1 MRLDKDTLF
10 MRYPS
15 TWWHGLWMEG
25 LPSGNGEIGIN
36 VHGGVKEE
44 ITMIQH
50 HDLWHNG
57 KVGTLPDVTE
67 AFARLRQKMIEEDF
81 HNASWEVVNELR
93 KQNYNSK
100 LESQLPVAAVKV
112 HITPKEG
119 FANYI
124 RGIHMETGEVGCEW
138 LDASSQRSSYSF
150 VSRPR
155 GIVCKRITSSE
166 KDLQLIFN
174 MDMYENDG
182 SNRAEKLAS
191 HVINTKKTVVEAPY
205 IYYTAQDDKGQLYG
219 AVAKLLVP
227 DGQMEDSPLGIKV
240 KNSSEVFAIVKCFIK
255 EAPENEA
262 AVLNKLKDKMD
273 AIDLSYAELLAEHEK
288 EHQKWYKS
296 AELSLEYGN
305 EYHCNED
312 LLAMAYSGEQPL
324 ELIEKMWRYG
334 RYLFICGTSNV
345 SNPFPMYG
353 LWSGDYGMQWSHNMA
368 NENIQMIYWHSFVGN
383 LLPFQEGFYKY
394 YCDKIP
400 EFRTNAKQLFGM
412 RGIYIPAGTTPGVS
426 ALNQVVPVIVNWVSA
441 AGWLAQHYCDYY
453 WYTRDTDYLK
463 EMILPFLKEVA
474 DFYEDF
480 IEFYPDGRIH
490 FYPSV
495 SPENTPGNFM
505 PPEHIQIPHPMP
517 TTVNSTIDLA
527 IVKEFFTNVYK
538 LAREQGIFR
547 ERYELWERIIAS
559 IPAYAVNEQ
568 GGIKEWQDE
577 RFKERH
583 AHRHLSHI
591 YPVFPGKEVNK
602 LHHKELL
609 PAFRKAVDLREIDAQ
624 TSWSLAH
631 MSAIYSRFE
640 DGEAAMKCLD
650 NIAKSALTNN
660 FFTFHN
666 DWRKMNISLNT
677 DCPIQLDAVMGYVN
691 AVQEMLLYVSED
703 LVKFLPAL
711 PARLGK
717 GKVDSLRCVNGYVDM
732 SWDRESKDV
741 HITLNAIRK
750 HTMYIQLPD
759 FVEEYAFT
767 CENCTVEKEA
777 GLYKISMEQG
787 ASLTING
794 IEI

>member
-1 MRLDKDTLF
+1 MRRDKDTLF

-44 ITMIQH
+44 ITLIQH

-57 KVGTLPDVTE
+57 EAGNLPDVKE
-67 AFARLRQKMIEEDF
+67 AFVRLRKKMNEEDF
-81 HNASWEVVNELR
+81 QNAGWEVVNELR
-93 KQNYNSK
+93 KQNYDSK
-100 LESQLPVAAVKV
+100 LESQLPLAAVRIQIV
-112 HITPKEG
+112 PKEG
-119 FANYI
+119 FSHYI
-124 RGIHMETGEVGCEW
+124 RGIHMDTGEVGCEW
-138 LDASSQRSSYSF
+138 SDASSQRSSYSF
-150 VSRPR
+150 VSRTR
-155 GIVCKRITSSE
+155 GIICKKITSSQ
-166 KDLQLIFN
+166 KDLHLIFN
-174 MDMYENDG
+174 IDMYENDG
-182 SNRAEKLAS
+182 SNRAKELAQ
-191 HVINTKKTVVEAPY
+191 HVIGTRKTIVEAPY
-205 IYYTAQDDKGQLYG
+205 ICYTAQDEEGNVYG
-219 AVAKLLVP
+219 AAAKLVVK
-227 DGQMEDSPLGIKV
+227 DGNLEESPLGIKV
-240 KNSSEVFAIVKCFIK
+240 QNSSEVVIMVKCFIK
-255 EAPENEA
+255 EPAEKEK
-262 AVLNKLKDKMD
+262 AVLEKLKEDLD
-273 AIDLSYAELLAEHEK
+273 AIDFTYEELLSEHVK
-288 EHQKWYKS
+288 EHQRWYHS
-296 AELSLEYGN
+296 AEISLEYGN

-312 LLAMAYSGEQPL
+312 LLAMAYSDEQPL

-334 RYLFICGTSNV
+334 RYLFISGTSPV

-353 LWSGDYGMQWSHNMA
+353 LWCGDYGMQWSHNMA

-383 LLPFQEGFYKY
+383 LLPFQKGFYQY
-394 YCDKIP
+394 YCDRIP
-400 EFRTNAKQLFGM
+400 DFQNNAKQLFGM

-453 WYTRDTDYLK
+453 WYTQDAACLERL
-463 EMILPFLKEVA
+463 ILPFLKEVA

-480 IEFYPDGRIH
+480 ITFYPDGSIH

-495 SPENTPGNFM
+495 SPENTPGNYM
-505 PPEHIQIPHPMP
+505 PPEHLQIPHPMP

-527 IVKEFFTNVYK
+527 IVKEFFTNLMK
-538 LAREQGIFR
+538 IAKEQGIYGD
-547 ERYELWERIIAS
+547 RYGLWEKIIAS

-577 RFKERH
+577 RFQERH

-609 PAFRKAVDLREIDAQ
+609 PAFRRAVDLREIDAQ

-650 NIAKSALTNN
+650 NLAKSAMTNN

-666 DWRKMNISLNT
+666 DWRKMNISLNA

-703 LVKFLPAL
+703 LIKFLPAL
-711 PARLGK
+711 PERFVK
-717 GKVDSLRCVNGYVDM
+717 GKARSLRYSNGYIDM
-732 SWDRESKDV
+732 VWNKQRKEIEIALK
-741 HITLNAIRK
+741 AIRK
-750 HTMYIQLPD
+750 HTVYVQLPD
-759 FVEEYAFT
+759 FADAYFFI
-767 CENCTVEKEA
+767 CEKGTAEKEE
-777 GLYKISMEQG
+777 GLYRVSLEQG
-787 ASLTING
+787 ASVVIKN
-794 IEI
+794 IM